1 MVEFKGAHFPR
12 EVILYAVF
20 FYVRYAVSY
29 RDLEE
34 IMAERGVAVEHAT
47 LNRWVVRYAPQ
58 IGCKARSGKRS
69 VCRSWR
75 MDETCVKVRGQWV
88 YLCRSVAKHG
98 ETVDLMLSTR
108 RDSAA
113 AKRFFRQAVASNGVP
128 EKVVIDKSGSNLAGL
143 QWQNGSDSPGR
154 GSKLKSV
161 RANISTTSSSQDHR
175 AIKACRV

>member
-1 MVEFKGAHFPR
+1 MRYSFMCDMRSHTVTLKRSWRNAASLLTTPR
-12 EVILYAVF
+12 
-20 FYVRYAVSY
+20 
-29 RDLEE
+29 
-34 IMAERGVAVEHAT
+34 

-88 YLCRSVAKHG
+88 YLYRSVAKHG
-98 ETVDLMLSTR
+98 GTVDLMLSTR

-113 AKRFFRQAVASNGVP
+113 TKRFFRQAISSNGVP

-143 QWQNGSDSPGR
+143 QWQNTRLNFTRHALTP
-154 GSKLKSV
+154 
-161 RANISTTSSSQDHR
+161 RARSILLQSISETASEAHSAMVLT
-175 AIKACRV
+175 